1 MEKMQEQEEEKT
13 IAIATKE
20 RSRKEIKEEQ
30 RESEILLEKRGIYI
44 HIPFCKQK
52 CGYCDFHSFA
62 KIEDLKEEYVEAL
75 CNEITEFAK
84 YLPKEDKKIDTIFF
98 GGGTPSMLEKE
109 EVEYIL
115 KAVFSSFDVEKNVEI
130 TLECNPESIT
140 EDKMEGYRKSGVNRI
155 SIGVQSLDNE
165 ILKIIGRIHDKKEV
179 FEKFKIVEKYFD
191 NISVDMMFGLP
202 KQTVEIFKENLKEA
216 LDILAKG
223 GKLKHI
229 SVYSLI
235 LEEGTKFWNNSKIE
249 EMLPN
254 EEEERKMYTA
264 AQEILKKNGY
274 MQYEISN
281 FAKEGY
287 ESKHNLNCWKQHE
300 YYGFGIGA
308 SSYYN
313 NVRYMNIRV
322 IQRYI
327 GKYLKG
333 EKKRFVIRR
342 KEEKLELQA
351 NMKYI
356 YENYNITEVQS
367 FEEKLR
373 EKTIIGLRMEKGI
386 VIEKEMIE
394 NPRIYNVFAKY
405 LKLKYLKKYIG
416 KDKKEYIC
424 LTEKGKNCANIIW
437 QELV

>member
-1 MEKMQEQEEEKT
+1 M
-13 IAIATKE
+13 
-20 RSRKEIKEEQ
+20 
-30 RESEILLEKRGIYI
+30 
-44 HIPFCKQK
+44 
-52 CGYCDFHSFA
+52 
-62 KIEDLKEEYVEAL
+62 
-75 CNEITEFAK
+75 
-84 YLPKEDKKIDTIFF
+84 
-98 GGGTPSMLEKE
+98 
-109 EVEYIL
+109 
-115 KAVFSSFDVEKNVEI
+115 
-130 TLECNPESIT
+130 
-140 EDKMEGYRKSGVNRI
+140 
-155 SIGVQSLDNE
+155 
-165 ILKIIGRIHDKKEV
+165 
-179 FEKFKIVEKYFD
+179 
-191 NISVDMMFGLP
+191 
-202 KQTVEIFKENLKEA
+202 
-216 LDILAKG
+216 
-223 GKLKHI
+223 
-229 SVYSLI
+229 
-235 LEEGTKFWNNSKIE
+235 FWNNSKIE
-249 EMLPN
+249 EMLPS
-254 EEEERKMYTA
+254 EEEERKMYIA

-313 NVRYMNIRV
+313 NVRYTNIRV

-342 KEEKLELQA
+342 KDEKLKLQD

-386 VIEKEMIE
+386 VLEKEMIE

>member
-1 MEKMQEQEEEKT
+1 MEKMQEQDEEKA

-20 RSRKEIKEEQ
+20 RSRKGIKEEQ
-30 RESEILLEKRGIYI
+30 RESKILLEKRGIYI

-342 KEEKLELQA
+342 KDEKLELQA

-386 VIEKEMIE
+386 VLEKEMIE

>member
-1 MEKMQEQEEEKT
+1 
-13 IAIATKE
+13 
-20 RSRKEIKEEQ
+20 
-30 RESEILLEKRGIYI
+30 
-44 HIPFCKQK
+44 
-52 CGYCDFHSFA
+52 
-62 KIEDLKEEYVEAL
+62 
-75 CNEITEFAK
+75 
-84 YLPKEDKKIDTIFF
+84 
-98 GGGTPSMLEKE
+98 MLEKE
-109 EVEYIL
+109 EVSIIL
-115 KAVFSSFDVEKNVEI
+115 KTIYHNFNIESDVEI

-140 EDKMEGYRKSGVNRI
+140 EDKIEGYRKSGVNRI
-155 SIGVQSLDNE
+155 SIGIQSLDNE
-165 ILKIIGRIHDKKEV
+165 ILKIIGRIHDREEV

-202 KQTVEIFKENLKEA
+202 KQTVEIFKENLKEV
-216 LDILAKG
+216 LDILAKE

-235 LEEGTKFWNNSKIE
+235 LEEGTMFWNNSKIE
-249 EMLPN
+249 EMLPS
-254 EEEERKMYTA
+254 EEEERKMYIA

-342 KEEKLELQA
+342 KDEKLELQA

-416 KDKKEYIC
+416 KDKKEYIR